1 MDLDQLGKCYRLAP
15 IRLDPKKLILDPH
28 NPRISLLLQDPTILK
43 RETNLATDAVQTAVF
58 SVLNRP
64 EFALS
69 QLMASIRARG
79 FTNAG
84 EQMIVE
90 RYGTNGHYLV
100 LEGNRRTAA
109 LRLLRGT
116 PELLTQNVRE
126 SVAQIDVQEFS
137 FLKIQNGLSK
147 RDVIETLLGQI
158 HISGKLSWGAM
169 ERAEYVY
176 QSYCRISH
184 VPPEKLFSFDYE
196 VHSSGK
202 VAEIFD
208 CSVRDVRKT
217 ISIARNYLLLRSLG
231 VDVLPEHYSLID
243 LATST
248 RSVNQAVFG
257 LSDEHLHFSKA
268 GAMRF
273 AELCI
278 EEDRIIH
285 NPPEFRIFSKVAEA
299 GDGNFMEA
307 VSERAITIEQAKEK
321 LDRIAERDLF
331 ENELGRAISIIE
343 NIPIAAYRKTQS
355 EKKLILKMMG
365 LVDSHLKRLLK
376 E

>member
-1 MDLDQLGKCYRLAP
+1 MDLDQLGKCYRLSP
-15 IRLDPKKLILDPH
+15 TRIDPRKLILDPH

-43 RETNLATDAVQTAVF
+43 KESNLATDAVQTAVF

-64 EFALS
+64 EFALNK
-69 QLMASIRARG
+69 LMASIRARG

-90 RYGTNGHYLV
+90 RYGNNGHYLV

-116 PELLTQNVRE
+116 PELLTPNVRG
-126 SVAQIDVQEFS
+126 SIAQIDVQEFT
-137 FLKIQNGLSK
+137 FLEIADGLSK

-176 QSYCRISH
+176 QSYCRINRT
-184 VPPEKLFSFDYE
+184 PPERLFSFDYNL
-196 VHSSGK
+196 HSSRK
-202 VAEIFD
+202 VSEIFD

-217 ISIARNYLLLRSLG
+217 IIIARTYLLLQSLG
-231 VDVLPEHYSLID
+231 VAVLPEHYSLIE
-243 LATST
+243 LGTST
-248 RSVNQAVFG
+248 RAVNKGVFE
-257 LSDEHLHFSKA
+257 LSDEYLHLSKA

-278 EEDRIIH
+278 ADDRIIN
-285 NPPEFRIFSKVAEA
+285 NPPEFKVFAKVAEA
-299 GDGNFMEA
+299 GDSSFMEA
-307 VSERAITIEQAKEK
+307 VSERAITIEQAQEK
-321 LDRIAERDLF
+321 LERIAQREMF
-331 ENELGRAISIIE
+331 ESELGRAISIVE
-343 NIPIAAYRKTQS
+343 NIPIAAYRATQS
-355 EKKLILKMMG
+355 EKRLILKMMG